1 MRLTPFLWYDNDL
14 EQALELYGQI
24 FPELEVTS
32 RSTNDGSGSEPEGS
46 LSMAGFTLLGQEFLA
61 LNGGPSYH
69 FTEAYSMYVQVED
82 QAEVDRLWDGL
93 TAHGG
98 QEGRCGWC
106 KDPFGMSWQIVPR
119 RLEELLSDPDPARSA
134 HATLAMLK
142 MNKIVIADLEK
153 AADED

>member
-14 EQALELYGQI
+14 EPALELYGQV
-24 FPELEVTS
+24 FPDLEVTS
-32 RSTNDGSGSEPEGS
+32 RSQSDDGS
-46 LSMAGFTLLGQEFLA
+46 LSMAGFILLGQEFLA

-69 FTEAYSMYVQVED
+69 LTEAYSMYVQVED

-93 TAHGG
+93 TADGG

-142 MNKIVIADLEK
+142 MNKIVVADLEK
-153 AADED
+153 AADEN

>member
-14 EQALELYGQI
+14 EQALELYGQV
-24 FPELEVTS
+24 FPDLEVTS
-32 RSTNDGSGSEPEGS
+32 RSMSDDGS
-46 LSMAGFTLLGQEFLA
+46 LSMAGFLLLGQEFLA

-93 TAHGG
+93 TADGG

-142 MNKIVIADLEK
+142 MNKIVVADLEK
-153 AADED
+153 AADEN